1 MLTGDEL
8 SDSSVSLSMTAGDF
22 TEVYRHRFSSY
33 DAVTTCF
40 FIDTAKNILEYL
52 VIIALSLRPGGRWI
66 NLGPLL
72 YHFADTGEQSIEL
85 PLDDVYGAARVRP
98 PPGPH
103 EIPRVPYVATQMLGL
118 REVTSSVVLSSYTDN
133 PRAMSSVLYKSS
145 FAIFEKEEVE
155 PPVLKFF
162 RGQDLPANCS
172 QFLLL
177 EDVAVI
183 SQSEEIL
190 CSKEVENIIG
200 DTETLLKTM
209 PGFRLA
215 KPYTRQAPSSPT
227 ANTSTVSLLL
237 QFESLTEA
245 AAAQI
250 ELNGRSYH
258 GKKLA
263 CSFIPSSYFSHQQT
277 QTSGSTTRKR
287 HAEDQL
293 TAPNIPPH
301 KK

>member
-22 TEVYRHRFSSY
+22 TEVLKHGKSL
-33 DAVTTCF
+33 CF
-40 FIDTAKNILEYL
+40 FSADFYCFRYTGIDFLLTMQLQPVFSLTLQKISLNTLSSLLFPCGLEGGGSIWGRSFTTLQIRYSCLHVTKCSCKTKN
-52 VIIALSLRPGGRWI
+52 G
-66 NLGPLL
+66 
-72 YHFADTGEQSIEL
+72 DQGEQSIEL

-183 SQSEEIL
+183 SQSE
-190 CSKEVENIIG
+190 V
-200 DTETLLKTM
+200 
-209 PGFRLA
+209 GFSSSGSGRISHSC
-215 KPYTRQAPSSPT
+215 KKNSSPT
-227 ANTSTVSLLL
+227 YIYNDSYLGNTLL
-237 QFESLTEA
+237 Q
-245 AAAQI
+245 
-250 ELNGRSYH
+250 RS
-258 GKKLA
+258 
-263 CSFIPSSYFSHQQT
+263 
-277 QTSGSTTRKR
+277 
-287 HAEDQL
+287 
-293 TAPNIPPH
+293 
-301 KK
+301 